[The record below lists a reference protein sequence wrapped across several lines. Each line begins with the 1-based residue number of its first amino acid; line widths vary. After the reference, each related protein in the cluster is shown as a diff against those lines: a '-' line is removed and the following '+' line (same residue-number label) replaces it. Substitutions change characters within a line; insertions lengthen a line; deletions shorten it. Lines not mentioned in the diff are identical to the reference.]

1 MDESLNFPIP
11 NPNVRLPFSQRSLPA
26 ESDERPWGSWTLLYE
41 AEGIKVKLIEVQPGH
56 RLSLQYH
63 HYRSEHWTCIAGRAT
78 AQVGDDVFEVEPRG
92 SVEIPLGM
100 LHRLSNLG
108 SEPVQ
113 IVEVQR
119 GRILREDDIVRVED
133 DYHRSPAHR

>member
-1 MDESLNFPIP
+1 MEENLNFPIP
-11 NPNVRLPFSQRSLPA
+11 GVVPHLPFSQRSLPA

-41 AEGIKVKLIEVQPGH
+41 AEGIKVKLIEVAPGH

-63 HYRSEHWTCIAGRAT
+63 HHRSEHWTCIAGRAN
-78 AQVGDDVFEVEPRG
+78 AQVGDEVIEMEPRS

-100 LHRLSNLG
+100 LHRLGNLG
-108 SEPVQ
+108 IEPAL

-133 DYHRSPAHR
+133 DYQRAPAQP

>member
-1 MDESLNFPIP
+1 MEENLNFPIP
-11 NPNVRLPFSQRSLPA
+11 QQFTHLLSTQRSLPA
-26 ESDERPWGSWTLLYE
+26 ESDERPWGSWMLLYE

-63 HYRSEHWTCIAGRAT
+63 HHRSEHWTCISGHAN
-78 AQVGDDVFEVEPRG
+78 AQIGDNVVEMEPRS

-100 LHRLSNLG
+100 LHRLGNLG
-108 SEPVQ
+108 AEPVL

-133 DYHRSPAHR
+133 DYHRIRPQP

>member
-1 MDESLNFPIP
+1 MEENLNFPIP
-11 NPNVRLPFSQRSLPA
+11 DLIPHPLLSERSLPM
-26 ESDERPWGSWTLLYE
+26 ESEERPWGSWTLLYE
-41 AEGIKVKLIEVQPGH
+41 AEGIKVKLIEVNPGH

-63 HYRSEHWTCIAGRAT
+63 HHRSEHWTCIAGRAS
-78 AQVGDDVFEVEPRG
+78 AQIGDAVVEMDPRS

-119 GRILREDDIVRVED
+119 GRILREDDIVRVSD
-133 DYHRSPAHR
+133 DYHRISP